1 MGVHH
6 GPTGAHVT
14 ASHGSGTFADRV
26 DAGRQLAAGL
36 AGVLADEPDE
46 PRDEGEPSAPLLL
59 GLPRGG
65 VVVAAAAAAEL
76 GVPFDAIAV
85 RKVGAPTNPEL
96 ALGAVTADGTV
107 LLNDQVVR
115 AEELTGGQVAER
127 VAAAQAQ
134 AQADAERYRGD
145 RQPPRLE
152 GATVVVVDDGAAT
165 GATVRAAVAA
175 VRAAGARR
183 VVVGLPVAPRETLT
197 VLEREADAVVCLR
210 RPLLFRAVG
219 WAYADFTPTATERV
233 VELLQGAR

>member
-6 GPTGAHVT
+6 GPTGGLVT
-14 ASHGSGTFADRV
+14 SSYGSGTFADRA

-36 AGVLADEPDE
+36 TPVLA
-46 PRDEGEPSAPLLL
+46 GETARADRPLLL

-76 GVPFDAIAV
+76 GLPFDAIAV

-107 LLNDQVVR
+107 LLNEQVVR
-115 AEELTGGQVAER
+115 AEELTGPEVADL

-134 AQADAERYRGD
+134 AQADDRRYRGA
-145 RQPPRLE
+145 RPPVQV
-152 GATVVVVDDGAAT
+152 GGDTVVVVDDGAAT

-175 VRAAGARR
+175 LRAAGARR
-183 VVVGLPVAPRETLT
+183 VVVALPVAPRETVA
-197 VLEREADAVVCLR
+197 VLEREADTVVCLR

-219 WAYADFTPTATERV
+219 WAYADFAPTPTERV
-233 VELLQGAR
+233 VELLRAAG